1 MVSGERLDQT
11 DLSQCAMADLQRVR
25 QSGSVADAA
34 LVCVVP
40 QTRDVFSHSDAMIG
54 RNYVRF
60 PRVPAVGRLDLG

>member
-34 LVCVVP
+34 LSAWCHRHGMSSAT
-40 QTRDVFSHSDAMIG
+40 QMR
-54 RNYVRF
+54 
-60 PRVPAVGRLDLG
+60 